1 MKHNGQDSGKG
12 NIIAFLGKETLFR
25 GYLQFEGTVRI
36 DGVLEGEIHSNNTL
50 IVGDGAVITGTVNVG
65 RIVCGGTVN
74 GKVIAQESIQFV
86 KPSNIKGEIKTP
98 VLMIEEG
105 VIFNGQCEMATGMS
119 KEKTVEG
126 NEKKS

>member
-1 MKHNGQDSGKG
+1 MKHNGQDAGKG

-36 DGVLEGEIHSNNTL
+36 DGVLEGEIHSKNTL

-105 VIFNGQCEMATGMS
+105 
-119 KEKTVEG
+119 
-126 NEKKS
+126 

>member
-36 DGVLEGEIHSNNTL
+36 DGVLEGEIHSKNTL

-74 GKVIAQESIQFV
+74 GKVIASESIQFI

-105 VIFNGQCEMATGMS
+105 VIFNGQCEMTTGVS

-126 NEKKS
+126 DEKK

>member
-1 MKHNGQDSGKG
+1 MKHNGQDAGKG

-36 DGVLEGEIHSNNTL
+36 DGILEGEIHSKNTL

-65 RIVCGGTVN
+65 RIVCGGTIN
-74 GKVIAQESIQFV
+74 GKIMAQEAIQFV

-98 VLMIEEG
+98 VLQIEEG
-105 VIFNGQCEMATGMS
+105 VIFNGTCEMTTGVS
-119 KEKTVEG
+119 REKPIEG
-126 NEKKS
+126 DEKK

>member
-1 MKHNGQDSGKG
+1 MKHNGQDAGKG

-36 DGVLEGEIHSNNTL
+36 DGILEGEIHSNNTL

-65 RIVCGGTVN
+65 RIVCGGTIN
-74 GKVIAQESIQFV
+74 GKVLAQEAIQFV

-105 VIFNGQCEMATGMS
+105 VIFNGTCEMTTGVS
-119 KEKTVEG
+119 KEKSIEG
-126 NEKKS
+126 DGKK

>member
-1 MKHNGQDSGKG
+1 MKYNGQENGKG

-36 DGVLEGEIHSNNTL
+36 DGVLEGEIHSENTL
-50 IVGDGAVITGTVNVG
+50 IVGDGASITGTVNVG

-74 GKVIAQESIQFV
+74 GKIVAQEAIQFV

-105 VIFNGQCEMATGMS
+105 VIFNGQCEMSTGIK
-119 KEKTVEG
+119 KEKTSEG
-126 NEKKS
+126 NEKK

>member
-1 MKHNGQDSGKG
+1 MKHNGQDAGKG

-36 DGVLEGEIHSNNTL
+36 DGILEGEIHSKNTL

-65 RIVCGGTVN
+65 RIVCGGTIN
-74 GKVIAQESIQFV
+74 GKVTAQEAIQFV

-98 VLMIEEG
+98 VLQIEEG
-105 VIFNGQCEMATGMS
+105 VIFNGTCEMTTGVS
-119 KEKTVEG
+119 KENSIEG
-126 NEKKS
+126 DEKK